1 MAFHKRTRRI
11 ISQRCSSMTFDSIP
25 GPMAQAIS
33 FRALGALTQNDQ
45 IVLMPHLKIGNKQ
58 LEYVWHGPGP
68 AEATTLVFL
77 HEGLGCVAMWRDF
90 PEQLVAE
97 TGCGALVYSRAG
109 YGNSDPCEL
118 PRSVRFM
125 HDEALVVLPQVLEAF
140 QIREAIL
147 VGHSDGGSIALIHA
161 GGNVNHE
168 DTKDTKTADSDRNQ
182 TGELSTKTL
191 IRGLILEAPHVFVE
205 EVGLESIR
213 KIAEEYGAAPSV
225 LKQRLARYHAENV
238 DETFWGWND
247 VWLNPEFRSWNI
259 EEYLSRIRV
268 PVLLIQGEDDQY
280 GTPAQVKAIEG
291 GCQGRVRTVML
302 AECGHSP
309 HLDQPA
315 RTLEVMREFVEELK

>member
-1 MAFHKRTRRI
+1 
-11 ISQRCSSMTFDSIP
+11 
-25 GPMAQAIS
+25 
-33 FRALGALTQNDQ
+33 
-45 IVLMPHLKIGNKQ
+45 MPRLKIGDKQ

-90 PEQLVAE
+90 PEKLVAE
-97 TGCGALVYSRAG
+97 TGYGALVYSRAG

-125 HDEALVVLPQVLEAF
+125 HDEALVVLPQVLDTFE
-140 QIREAIL
+140 IRKAIL

-161 GGNVNHE
+161 GGGVNHE
-168 DTKDTKTADSDRNQ
+168 DTKDTKTADSNRNQ

-205 EVGLESIR
+205 EGGLESIR
-213 KIAEEYGAAPSV
+213 RIAEEYRTAIVSLPSSELATARMPANHPQDAGAAVGAPPD
-225 LKQRLARYHAENV
+225 LKQRLARYHGENV
-238 DETFWGWND
+238 DETFWGWNE
-247 VWLNPEFRSWNI
+247 VWLNPEFRTWNI
-259 EEYLSRIRV
+259 EEYLPHIRV
-268 PVLLIQGEDDQY
+268 PVLLIQGKDDQY
-280 GTPAQVKAIEG
+280 GTLAQVKAIEA
-291 GCQGRVRTVML
+291 GCQRPVRTVLL

-315 RTLEVMREFVEELK
+315 RTLEAMREFVEEVWSSAFRRS